1 MTIFAQE
8 KLGGEGKIK
17 LRTAFSRDQERK
29 VYVQHRIAEDKDAIW
44 SMLEG
49 GAHVYVCGDAKHM
62 AGDVHNALLTI
73 IRDKSGCSDDEAQ
86 QYMHKLEAAKRYQR
100 DVWV

>member
-1 MTIFAQE
+1 
-8 KLGGEGKIK
+8 
-17 LRTAFSRDQERK
+17 
-29 VYVQHRIAEDKDAIW
+29 
-44 SMLEG
+44 
-49 GAHVYVCGDAKHM
+49 M

>member
-1 MTIFAQE
+1 
-8 KLGGEGKIK
+8 
-17 LRTAFSRDQERK
+17 
-29 VYVQHRIAEDKDAIW
+29 
-44 SMLEG
+44 
-49 GAHVYVCGDAKHM
+49 M

-86 QYMHKLEAAKRYQR
+86 QYMHKLEASKRYQR